1 MWKSWLILQFLSL
14 TCKGNQDAKRLYSNL
29 LANYDRL
36 IRPVANSSDR
46 LTVHMRLK
54 LSQVIG
60 IDMKRQ
66 ILTTNV
72 WVEQE
77 WADYKLSWNP
87 ADYGGVKHLHV
98 PSQDIW
104 LPDIVLYNNADGN
117 YEVTIMTKAILN
129 WNGKVN
135 WNPPAIYKSYCG
147 IDVEFFPFD
156 EQECWMKFGSWT
168 YDGFMLDLRHM
179 NQLPTNNSIGI
190 AMDLR
195 DFYISTEW
203 DVMEVPAQRNEKYY
217 PCCEEPYPDIVF
229 SLKLRRK
236 TLFYTVNLIIPC
248 MGISFL
254 TVLVFYLPS
263 DSGEKVSL
271 SISILLSLT
280 VFFLLLAEII
290 PPTSL
295 VVPLLGKFVLF
306 TMILDTFSICV
317 TVVVLNVHFRSPQ
330 THTMAP
336 WVRRVFIHILPRL
349 LVMRRP
355 GQSNKKDGHHT
366 AAAAAVMA
374 ATAKES
380 AGFDDLAGSQPMLHN
395 NGTMNSAVGSN
406 MYGSGST
413 KMMHVMDHDA
423 ADYYKKLLPPPPA
436 PHKNGGNNA
445 HLESTTSASTHRW
458 MVTSTDGVASTTTS
472 VPNHRHH
479 RSSGDVG
486 GGAGSST
493 CGSDEDFKIFDN
505 SCEVHGGV
513 LGYGGYQPSF
523 GCPEVYRALDGVRY
537 IAECTMREEES
548 SKVKED
554 WKYVAMVMDRLFLW
568 IFTVAVLVGS
578 AGIILQAPALYDTR
592 AAIDVE
598 LSEIEA
604 ATAKP
609 LSEVGGG
616 KIYIWSDEN
625 IGGYNEYC

>member
-1 MWKSWLILQFLSL
+1 MGRTGEGGHPSSRPALQGKMWLPWLVFQHLFLA
-14 TCKGNQDAKRLYSNL
+14 CFANQDAKRLYSNL

-60 IDMKRQ
+60 VDMRRQ

-179 NQLPTNNSIGI
+179 NQLPTNDSIGI

-248 MGISFL
+248 VGISFL
-254 TVLVFYLPS
+254 SVLVFYLPS

-295 VVPLLGKFVLF
+295 SVPLLGKFVLF

-355 GQSNKKDGHHT
+355 GNHENTVIKLEKI
-366 AAAAAVMA
+366 
-374 ATAKES
+374 
-380 AGFDDLAGSQPMLHN
+380 DDIN
-395 NGTMNSAVGSN
+395 DCETIV
-406 MYGSGST
+406 
-413 KMMHVMDHDA
+413 
-423 ADYYKKLLPPPPA
+423 
-436 PHKNGGNNA
+436 
-445 HLESTTSASTHRW
+445 
-458 MVTSTDGVASTTTS
+458 
-472 VPNHRHH
+472 
-479 RSSGDVG
+479 
-486 GGAGSST
+486 
-493 CGSDEDFKIFDN
+493 SDESKNCRAITNLNEKRTNHDRN
-505 SCEVHGGV
+505 S
-513 LGYGGYQPSF
+513 
-523 GCPEVYRALDGVRY
+523 
-537 IAECTMREEES
+537 
-548 SKVKED
+548 
-554 WKYVAMVMDRLFLW
+554 
-568 IFTVAVLVGS
+568 
-578 AGIILQAPALYDTR
+578 
-592 AAIDVE
+592 
-598 LSEIEA
+598 
-604 ATAKP
+604 
-609 LSEVGGG
+609 
-616 KIYIWSDEN
+616 
-625 IGGYNEYC
+625 